1 MAAAMLGFGEKAVE
15 YYRMMTP
22 IEHARTREAAEKYKI
37 EPYVIGADVYSEKDQ
52 AGRGGWSWY
61 TGSSSWYY
69 KIGLEYILGLKIESG
84 YLKMNPTIP
93 KEWKEY
99 KIRYICENNGFSTNE
114 TIYNIVVR
122 NPNGKNSGVE
132 LIRLNGKE
140 IENKKIFL
148 EFNGK
153 CNDVEII
160 M

>member
-22 IEHARTREAAEKYKI
+22 IEHSRTREAADKYKV
-37 EPYVIGADVYSEKDQ
+37 EPYVISADIYGEKEL

-69 KIGLEYILGLKIESG
+69 KIGLEYILGLNIENG

-93 KEWKEY
+93 REWKEY
-99 KIRYICENNGFSTNE
+99 KIRYICENKNFNKNN
-114 TIYNIVVR
+114 TIYNIVVK

-132 LIRLNGKE
+132 TVRLNGVE
-140 IENKKIFL
+140 IEDKTIFL
-148 EFNGK
+148 SDNGK
-153 CNDVEII
+153 CNDIEII